1 MFASFETRPSGAPQG
16 EAADYGSDPPNEDT
30 FDARAAL
37 GELYAYSLAAPA
49 EIEGRFRQPAFAV
62 HRLVQDFARASMNEK
77 RNNELL
83 REAVAWVDAAFD
95 GDPGDVRNWP
105 RLDPIAIHAQTIA
118 ETADKAGIAEPTARL
133 MNDIGLLF
141 WGQARN
147 LEAEPLMR
155 RALDIDEKSFG
166 PDHPNVAI
174 DLNNLA
180 SLLQATNRLDEAEPL
195 MRRALY
201 IDEKN

>member
-1 MFASFETRPSGAPQG
+1 MAIRAMF
-16 EAADYGSDPPNEDT
+16 
-30 FDARAAL
+30 
-37 GELYAYSLAAPA
+37 
-49 EIEGRFRQPAFAV
+49 EIGPE
-62 HRLVQDFARASMNEK
+62 
-77 RNNELL
+77 
-83 REAVAWVDAAFD
+83 
-95 GDPGDVRNWP
+95 
-105 RLDPIAIHAQTIA
+105 LDPIAIHAQTIA

-155 RALDIDEKSFG
+155 RALEIGKKSFGPNHPKVAIRLNNLAQLLQDTHRLGEAEPLMRRALDIDEKNFG
-166 PDHPNVAI
+166 LDHPNVAI